1 LTTTVRQDPAQA
13 LAAAD
18 GCPPGQLEGD
28 WLAAGVHSMER
39 VEACIKHHSWC
50 LSVCMESA
58 CLLTQDDDNIVEQ
71 ESSQVVTSERIGLYL
86 IFARQ
91 P

>member
-1 LTTTVRQDPAQA
+1 
-13 LAAAD
+13 
-18 GCPPGQLEGD
+18 
-28 WLAAGVHSMER
+28 MER